1 MPIRHET
8 DLMSTYWPEAS
19 SPFAM
24 KPPSSRRSVASPPI
38 RIYLVLGYRLLAEA
52 ISASF
57 KNNRT
62 VSLIGS
68 TSDTEELLATL
79 EATPVDVLLIDSSLG
94 HDQSL
99 EIVRVLSEKSPNLK
113 ILPLGLEGRD
123 EIVEFIEA
131 GTSGYVAREASF
143 EELLGT
149 IESVHRGEAPC
160 SPQIAASVFAR
171 VVELAQ
177 RRKQRRQRRLPQGVR
192 LTAREK
198 EVLEW
203 VSAGLQ
209 NKEIAERLGIT
220 LPTVKN
226 HVHKILEKFQVKR
239 RQDAIQLAKDNQ
251 MLGGSPPWKTR
262 S

>member
-1 MPIRHET
+1 MRHET
-8 DLMSTYWPEAS
+8 DLMSNWPEVS
-19 SPFAM
+19 TPFAM
-24 KPPSSRRSVASPPI
+24 DPLAPQRSIASPPI

-57 KNNRT
+57 KSNRS

-68 TSDTEELLATL
+68 TSDTEELISTL
-79 EATPVDVLLIDSSLG
+79 ETTPVDVLLIDSSLG
-94 HDQSL
+94 REQSL
-99 EIVRVLSEKSPNLK
+99 EVVRALSEKIPNLK
-113 ILPLGLEGRD
+113 ILPLGLESRD

-198 EVLEW
+198 EVLQW
-203 VSAGLQ
+203 VAAGLQ

-220 LPTVKN
+220 VPTVKN

-239 RQDAIQLAKDNQ
+239 RQDAIVLAKENK
-251 MLGGSPPWKTR
+251 MLGAAPPWKSR
-262 S
+262 A